1 MRKVFSVAL
10 MMAMLVLVGVSRDA
24 GATVTFDLIWADT
37 TGGGVGVGTD
47 TITAL
52 PGDTLRLHIV
62 MENDQVIQGH
72 FISILF
78 DPALSDE
85 LNLLSSANW
94 SGSSYGMGTSASTY
108 VPLGNTVNA
117 AESPAA
123 FGGRVHFVNSGWSSG
138 PLQLPL
144 GTRTVGTVE
153 FVVTASVATDGF
165 DVFSGLFNTG
175 DSMNSVPTVFN
186 SAAVNVI
193 PEPGT
198 VSLLGLGLVGLV
210 LAGRRSRRS

>member
-10 MMAMLVLVGVSRDA
+10 VMAMLVLAGASRDA

-37 TGGGVGVGTD
+37 TGAGVVGTD
-47 TITAL
+47 TIVAAA
-52 PGDTLRLHIV
+52 GDTLRLHII
-62 MENDQVIQGH
+62 MENDEILIGH
-72 FISILF
+72 FISIGF

-94 SGSSYGMGTSASTY
+94 AGSSYGMGSTASTY
-108 VPLGNTVNA
+108 VPLGGTQNNV
-117 AESPAA
+117 ESPAT
-123 FGGRVHFVNSGWSSG
+123 FGGRVNFVNSGWSSG

-144 GTRTVGTVE
+144 GTRTIGTVE

-165 DVFSGLFNTG
+165 DVFAGIFGPG
-175 DSMNSVPTVFN
+175 DTMNGVPTVFN
-186 SAAVNVI
+186 TAAVNVI